1 LYDIARYKRSE
12 NMTSKERL
20 LNMKQAAEI
29 LGISQRTLYQWSWR
43 NQNLP
48 FVKVGGA
55 LRVSEKDLNEY
66 IEKRKRSPEED

>member
-1 LYDIARYKRSE
+1 MYDIARYKRSE

>member
-1 LYDIARYKRSE
+1 
-12 NMTSKERL
+12 MTSKERL